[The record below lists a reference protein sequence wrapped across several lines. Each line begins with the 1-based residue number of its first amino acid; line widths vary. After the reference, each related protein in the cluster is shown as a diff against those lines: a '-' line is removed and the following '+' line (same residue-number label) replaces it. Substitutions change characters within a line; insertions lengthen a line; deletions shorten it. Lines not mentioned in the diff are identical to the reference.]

1 MKHSSNARRVESA
14 KHFAGCRSSTG
25 GGPLTVTLAAIS
37 GQSGGISGAGAEGAD
52 NRAIWVHGSSDLQ
65 ADNGWCAMSVF
76 QYGAEAYRLLL
87 TLVGLIV
94 GTLFGPLRL
103 VTISTLL
110 LCIGAGI
117 WFISIWLRRR
127 NRAQMN

>member
-1 MKHSSNARRVESA
+1 
-14 KHFAGCRSSTG
+14 
-25 GGPLTVTLAAIS
+25 
-37 GQSGGISGAGAEGAD
+37 
-52 NRAIWVHGSSDLQ
+52 
-65 ADNGWCAMSVF
+65 MSVF

-103 VTISTLL
+103 MTIATLL
-110 LCIGAGI
+110 LCIGGAVWAI
-117 WFISIWLRRR
+117 TFWLRKR

>member
-1 MKHSSNARRVESA
+1 
-14 KHFAGCRSSTG
+14 
-25 GGPLTVTLAAIS
+25 
-37 GQSGGISGAGAEGAD
+37 
-52 NRAIWVHGSSDLQ
+52 
-65 ADNGWCAMSVF
+65 MSVF

-87 TLVGLIV
+87 TLVSLII

-117 WFISIWLRRR
+117 WFISIWIRRR
-127 NRAQMN
+127 SRPT